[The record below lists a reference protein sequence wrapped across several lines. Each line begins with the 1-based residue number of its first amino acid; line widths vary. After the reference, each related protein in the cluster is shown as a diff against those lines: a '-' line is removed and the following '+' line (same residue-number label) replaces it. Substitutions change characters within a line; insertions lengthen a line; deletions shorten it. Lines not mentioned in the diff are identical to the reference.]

1 MYNNRRGCV
10 QGDCIRIILS
20 VHFLWWFPIEG
31 SFPRRRKK
39 TLERITKRAR
49 PPPPEARLL
58 PGKELMKCSVLS
70 ACKVCEYSVDERC
83 ANYRS
88 AEINMKQQ
96 TIRLFLVLVLA
107 EQGSGNQIF
116 NWTSPTLGI
125 TVAQTRGNTTCIMS
139 RGDGGSAAGTRAH
152 SRTLQSLPPLAT
164 VRPSGEQAPGGRT
177 DGEARNVDTLNVH

>member
-10 QGDCIRIILS
+10 QGDCIRIILCS
-20 VHFLWWFPIEG
+20 FFVVVPNIEV
-31 SFPRRRKK
+31 SFPRRRNK
-39 TLERITKRAR
+39 TLERITKQAQA
-49 PPPPEARLL
+49 PPPEARLL
-58 PGKELMKCSVLS
+58 PGKELMTCSVLS

-139 RGDGGSAAGTRAH
+139 RGMVVVRRVPGPTAARCSRCRRLQPCGRPGSRRRAAG
-152 SRTLQSLPPLAT
+152 PM
-164 VRPSGEQAPGGRT
+164 GRRET
-177 DGEARNVDTLNVH
+177 SIR